1 MDKQVPDWFK
11 KELTA
16 GLQLLL
22 ALNLEFSPASDAILA
37 TASAWVKVLYKK
49 LPLENNAENIKRIRQ
64 AFYDLSVECERFPT
78 PARFLKSLPPYKA
91 PVPLLERKPISDEQ
105 RLKNS
110 KRMKLLIRG
119 IKAGK
124 AINIE
129 EFNKGVENE
138 C

>member
-22 ALNLEFSPASDAILA
+22 ALNLEFAPASDAILA

-91 PVPLLERKPISDEQ
+91 PVPLLERKPISDAQ
-105 RLKNS
+105 RLRNS
-110 KRMKLLIRG
+110 ERAKLLLKT
-119 IKAGK
+119 IKAGRR
-124 AINIE
+124 INIE
-129 EFNKGVENE
+129 DFNKGVKDD